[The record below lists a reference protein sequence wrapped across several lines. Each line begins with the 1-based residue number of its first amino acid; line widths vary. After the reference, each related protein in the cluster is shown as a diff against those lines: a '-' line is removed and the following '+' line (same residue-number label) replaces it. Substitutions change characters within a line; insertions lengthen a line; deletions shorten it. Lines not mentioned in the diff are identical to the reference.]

1 MTVAN
6 SRMRILFLG
15 PAGAGKG
22 TQSQRL
28 AEAHNILHIST
39 GDLIRAEIA
48 SGSELGLR
56 VKAIVE
62 SGALVSDDIVNE
74 IVRNKISKLDS
85 YILDGYP
92 RTLEQAQY
100 LGSYSQLDYIF
111 DLEVPREELIARL
124 SGRRL
129 CTKKKDPA
137 CKGTFHLSFNP
148 PKTEGICDLCGSELY
163 QRKDDMLEVIE
174 KRLNGYEAET
184 GKPLGDYYK
193 NYNLIRINAMRSPD
207 DVYADIESRLATKA
221 AI

>member
-1 MTVAN
+1 
-6 SRMRILFLG
+6 MRILFLG

-28 AEAHNILHIST
+28 AEAHKILHIST
-39 GDLIRAEIA
+39 GDLIRSEIA
-48 SGSELGLR
+48 SGSELGLKVR
-56 VKAIVE
+56 AIVE

-85 YILDGYP
+85 FILDGYP

-100 LGSYSQLDYIF
+100 LNSYTQLDYIF

-129 CTKKKDPA
+129 CTKQNDA
-137 CKGTFHLSFNP
+137 NCKGTFHLSYNP
-148 PKTEGICDLCGSELY
+148 PKASGICDLCGSELY

-193 NYNLIRINAMRSPD
+193 SFNLIKLNAMRGPD
-207 DVYADIESRLATKA
+207 DVYKDIETRLAAKA
-221 AI
+221 TI

>member
-1 MTVAN
+1 
-6 SRMRILFLG
+6 MRILFLG

-28 AEAHNILHIST
+28 AEAHKILHIST
-39 GDLIRAEIA
+39 GDLIRSEIA
-48 SGSELGLR
+48 SGSELGLKVR
-56 VKAIVE
+56 AIVE

-85 YILDGYP
+85 FILDGYP

-100 LGSYSQLDYIF
+100 LNSYTQLDYIF

-129 CTKKKDPA
+129 CTKKNDA
-137 CKGTFHLSFNP
+137 NCKGTFHLSYNP
-148 PKTEGICDLCGSELY
+148 PKASGICDLCGSELY

-193 NYNLIRINAMRSPD
+193 SFNLIKLNAMRGPD
-207 DVYADIESRLATKA
+207 DVYKDIETRLAAKA
-221 AI
+221 TI